1 MTSPTKFYLV
11 TQILLWMWLCDQGL
25 VTLAFLWEKLFEF
38 YQKNNFFERYSWF
51 KFNNFGLALGMVL
64 KFYTSVIKGLKLEV
78 RKLRL
83 VPAFIEVTGEKL
95 VVMGGALPLLFPHPD
110 IYTPPIHHIFIYRA
124 PPVAVSDM
132 SNNGAPYSIN

>member
-1 MTSPTKFYLV
+1 
-11 TQILLWMWLCDQGL
+11 
-25 VTLAFLWEKLFEF
+25 
-38 YQKNNFFERYSWF
+38 
-51 KFNNFGLALGMVL
+51 MVL
-64 KFYTSVIKGLKLEV
+64 KFYTSVAKGLKLEV

-95 VVMGGALPLLFPHPD
+95 VVMGGALPLLFPHSD
-110 IYTPPIHHIFIYRA
+110 IYTPPIHHVFIYRT